1 LLLFDHHADGAT
13 GIREL
18 RTDFKNRQV
27 GSSVDGVA
35 PRGFGFAYQWLL
47 LSPENQS
54 ELRFRYLGKQR
65 MDDHQTFVVSF
76 VQIPNQVKLPGKY
89 KWAGK
94 EIPFFFQGIAW
105 IDQSTFDVVRLRTD
119 LLSPLPSV
127 NLQQMTTELRFRS
140 VRIHGFGTV
149 LWLPSEVLIDTVRSD
164 SIFEELHQ
172 YSGYRFFHAESKLLP

>member
-1 LLLFDHHADGAT
+1 MEEMPSLLDVEEQLRQSRSVEFNYLLLFDHHADGAT

-65 MDDHQTFVVSF
+65 MDDHQNTSGPERKFHSSSRALRGSISQPLTLSGCAPIF
-76 VQIPNQVKLPGKY
+76 CRRSQ
-89 KWAGK
+89 A
-94 EIPFFFQGIAW
+94 
-105 IDQSTFDVVRLRTD
+105 STC
-119 LLSPLPSV
+119 
-127 NLQQMTTELRFRS
+127 
-140 VRIHGFGTV
+140 
-149 LWLPSEVLIDTVRSD
+149 
-164 SIFEELHQ
+164 
-172 YSGYRFFHAESKLLP
+172 SK